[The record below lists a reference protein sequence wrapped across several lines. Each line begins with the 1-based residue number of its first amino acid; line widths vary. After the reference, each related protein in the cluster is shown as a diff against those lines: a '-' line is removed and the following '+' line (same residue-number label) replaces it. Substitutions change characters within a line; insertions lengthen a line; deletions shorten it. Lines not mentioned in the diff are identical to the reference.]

1 MLFYRHVILSAF
13 KARFDIKG
21 FPTILFIYQGRV
33 YPFAGNRDIEGFRA
47 FVTDGYKK
55 VTPTEYKLS
64 AAVAGSKPTL
74 TPPALSDTASDSAP
88 ASRITSPSQLI
99 ATHPVAAF
107 FGTCVLVALI
117 VGLVASRRRRK
128 SGARALIHDLESVT
142 LCETHSVSS
151 NGAASKLN

>member
-1 MLFYRHVILSAF
+1 MILAAF

-21 FPTILFIYQGRV
+21 FPTILFFLDGLV

-55 VTPTEYKLS
+55 IKPTEYKLS
-64 AAVAGSKPTL
+64 AAVAGSKSTP
-74 TPPALSDTASDSAP
+74 PPALSDASSDSAH
-88 ASRITSPSQLI
+88 ANRITSPSQFI

-107 FGTCVLVALI
+107 FGTCILVALI

-142 LCETHSVSS
+142 LSETHCVST